1 MTAAVVT
8 RTTHQDCD
16 LALDGC
22 TPEPLLAYLKG
33 LGVLRLVATQADP
46 QARGHWHDSSLHL
59 ISALDAEALQRFFLT
74 TYAPT
79 PILSPW
85 NSASGL
91 DGDMESTPGRIVARI
106 SASTDPR
113 LRAFRAAIAVAQR
126 IVHETCGILN
136 EKTRKMEVLRRCR
149 NELPNEALV
158 WLDAAA
164 VLTSDGPR
172 YPPLLGTGGNDGR
185 LEFSVNYMDRLADVL
200 PAAFTAP
207 NNGPRKRRTDEQG
220 HSRTHRWLQAALFGG
235 SGAPLIEKAVGQFHP
250 GGVGG
255 PNASTGFEAGSLV
268 NPWDLVLAL
277 EGVLFFAAAAV
288 RRFTTEGGTI
298 AATPFTV
305 RSSAVG
311 YTSAGTD
318 DEGGS
323 RGELWLP
330 LWERPTGA
338 AELAHLFSEGRATV
352 GRRRA
357 VTGVDFARAI
367 ASLGVDRGVSGFI
380 RYGFL
385 QRSGKAYLASP
396 LGRLPARRVP
406 VKGIDLLSD
415 IDSWLDTWR
424 RVADTEKVRRY
435 TAAVRDV
442 EQAIFDLAAGGGHH
456 EGRSL
461 LQVLAAVGRA
471 AKAFA
476 GLATVQHQRGK
487 KVVHRALQGLSPY
500 WLERCEDAPELRLA
514 AALANLGHG
523 SPIGPLRQ
531 NLEPV
536 EYSSGRWTWADQT
549 GPAVVWGDAPLP
561 VNLARILE
569 RRCVDARRLGVTPL
583 PLAGGCPVGLG
594 DIDLFLHGAVDE
606 AIIADLTWAL
616 CGLTGVSPSTPWR
629 SRGQPATLPRAY
641 ALLKLLFWPGEVRDR
656 VVRDEPALLPLLRV
670 GRVSQACAKAAR
682 RLRASDLIPLADDY
696 VVSPQA
702 AQRLAAGLLFPI
714 TPDAFTHCMR
724 LVLAEP
730 SDTTHL

>member
-1 MTAAVVT
+1 MTALVPPTA
-8 RTTHQDCD
+8 RQDYD
-16 LALDGC
+16 LSLHGC

-33 LGVLRLVATQADP
+33 LGVLRLVAAQADP
-46 QARGHWHDSSLHL
+46 KARGHWRGESLHI
-59 ISALDAEALQRFFLT
+59 ISALDAEALERFFLT

-91 DGDMESTPGRIVARI
+91 DGDKESTPGRIVARI

-113 LRAFRAAIAVAQR
+113 LTAFRATIAMAQR
-126 IVHETCGILN
+126 IVQETRGIVN
-136 EKTRKMEVLRRCR
+136 ENTRKLEILRCCR
-149 NELPNEALV
+149 NKLPDEALV

-164 VLTSDGPR
+164 VLTSNGPR

-200 PAAFTAP
+200 PAVFAGP
-207 NNGPRKRRTDEQG
+207 NNGPRKRRTNEQG
-220 HSRTHRWLQAALFGG
+220 HLRTHRWLQGALFGG

-277 EGVLFFAAAAV
+277 EGVLFFATAAV
-288 RRFTTEGGTI
+288 RRFTTEGGTL

-311 YTSAGTD
+311 YSSAATD
-318 DEGGS
+318 DEERGS

-330 LWERPTGA
+330 LWERPTRA
-338 AELAHLFSEGRATV
+338 IELAHLFSEGRATV

-415 IDSWLDTWR
+415 IDGWLDTWR

-442 EQAIFDLAAGGGHH
+442 EQAIFDLAAGSGHH
-456 EGRSL
+456 EERSL

-476 GLATVQHQRGK
+476 HLATLQRQRGK
-487 KVVHRALQGLSPY
+487 DVVHRPLQGLSPY
-500 WLERCEDAPELRLA
+500 WLERCEDTPELRLA
-514 AALANLGHG
+514 AALASLGHG
-523 SPIGPLRQ
+523 SPVGPLRQ
-531 NLEPV
+531 NLEPAK
-536 EYSSGRWTWADQT
+536 YSSGRWTWADQA
-549 GPAVVWGDAPLP
+549 GPAVVWGEVPLP
-561 VNLARILE
+561 VNVARILE
-569 RRCVDARRLGVTPL
+569 RRCVDARRLGVSPL
-583 PLAGGCPVGLG
+583 PLAGRCPVVLA

-606 AIIADLTWAL
+606 ELIADLTWAV
-616 CGLTGVSPSTPWR
+616 CGITGVSRITPWR
-629 SRGQPATLPRAY
+629 SGGQPATLPRAY
-641 ALLKLLFWPGEVRDR
+641 ALLKLLFWPGEVRER
-656 VVRDEPALLPLLRV
+656 IVRYEPPLLPLLRA
-670 GRVSQACAKAAR
+670 GRVSQACAIAAR
-682 RLRASDLIPLADDY
+682 RLRASDVTPLADDY
-696 VVSPQA
+696 LVSPEV

-714 TPDAFTHCMR
+714 TPDTFTRCMR

-730 SDTTHL
+730 SDTIHL